1 MNLNIAIL
9 MIEHVIEF
17 LKKST
22 RKLSKSALHPYSK
35 SQEAREITGS
45 K

>member
-9 MIEHVIEF
+9 MIEHVIE
-17 LKKST
+17 LLEKST
-22 RKLSKSALHPYSK
+22 RKLSNSAVHPYNK
-35 SQEAREITGS
+35 SQEARENTES